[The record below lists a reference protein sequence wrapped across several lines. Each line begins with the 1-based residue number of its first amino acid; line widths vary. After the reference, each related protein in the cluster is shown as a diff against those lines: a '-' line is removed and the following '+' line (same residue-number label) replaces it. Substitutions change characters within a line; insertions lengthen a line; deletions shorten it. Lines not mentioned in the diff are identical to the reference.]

1 MMRRVVLAVVVA
13 CCVATIHRCNDAALD
28 DAAGTGEGSHSHADY
43 GPPMPP
49 SMERICWACA
59 SVITTL
65 IWIIEPVT
73 V

>member
-13 CCVATIHRCNDAALD
+13 CCVATIHSCDDVADD
-28 DAAGTGEGSHSHADY
+28 DAAGIGSGSHALSDY
-43 GPPMPP
+43 GPPRPP
-49 SMERICWACA
+49 SMDKICWACA

-65 IWIIEPVT
+65 IWIIGPVT